1 MSLKLL
7 QKSIKKAAEATDD
20 LIGNKIA
27 DATNEPSKFKTR
39 NWVEIND
46 ESRRTYNVSSQISLT
61 LR

>member
-27 DATNEPSKFKTR
+27 DVTNEPSKFKTR